1 MVSYV
6 TYFCLILKICFYAL
20 ILSSGMLFII
30 MKDVYN
36 RVYQCLIRS
45 GTLPAGDWLDV
56 ARHVPGGGA
65 VSLPSGHP
73 ETSGPLGTFAAG
85 SLFLTLVADTCRPAA
100 VLLC

>member
-36 RVYQCLIRS
+36 RVYQCLIHS

-56 ARHVPGGGA
+56 AQTCSRWGRC
-65 VSLPSGHP
+65 
-73 ETSGPLGTFAAG
+73 FAA
-85 SLFLTLVADTCRPAA
+85 FRTP
-100 VLLC
+100 